1 MLFEVCNFTYTE
13 PFGLQNMVVEMCV
26 QPNLWCIFTR
36 FPLLQRK
43 KIHFSEK
50 PGKLRKIF
58 VVLQVSWS
66 VLWLVL
72 NATKDYS
79 GIE

>member
-43 KIHFSEK
+43 KIHFQKNLVNCEK
-50 PGKLRKIF
+50 SLLFCKSLGPF
-58 VVLQVSWS
+58 
-66 VLWLVL
+66 
-72 NATKDYS
+72 S
-79 GIE
+79 GWF